1 MVICMEKK
9 QLLWVL
15 MLGISLNLF
24 AQGQIR
30 THTEFST
37 QVLVKDIFASGVCD
51 NIDVITMIGHEDGVG
66 FFENGLGSI
75 GIESGIIL
83 TTGVTQNA
91 HGPND
96 VTDKSTNLPG
106 PNGDVDLSRLA
117 SGNVND
123 AAGIEF
129 DFAPLDSQVQFRYVF
144 ASEEYCEFVGS
155 PYNDVFGFFVSG
167 PGLSGPFADGAV
179 NVALVPGSSDY
190 VSINT
195 INYDE
200 NPEYY
205 IHNEIRPDQE
215 QCGLPIVSNPFQ
227 QAIQYDGFTQVLTAR
242 LDLIPCQ
249 TYHIRLVVGDVSDA
263 FFDSAVFLEAGSFNV
278 GPTISVDAIG
288 QTAGAGQ
295 VYEGCEDASF
305 RFTRTTDAPIDGPLT
320 VQFHASTASTATMGL
335 DYEVLPQEVTI
346 PAGSTFVDLPIYSIL
361 DNLAEG
367 DEFLRLVLDIP
378 CACYSDSADLY
389 IVPPPP
395 LELALQD
402 AFLCPDDEGQLSAQ
416 VNGGIAP
423 IEYEWS
429 TGSTTSTTSVPAE
442 EGIFHTLMVNDQ
454 CGQSVIDSATV
465 FLRDPPQA
473 MLSGSA
479 QICAGDTAM
488 FPIQLEGIAPFE
500 LTLDLDGE
508 ELTIIVPQSVSAI
521 PLSAAGQYQLLGI
534 EDAACVGEAAGDA
547 FLGVWEIE
555 ATADVVDLTCFG
567 DTNGEI
573 SALVSQGS
581 PPYELNWLQTG
592 STESTAQGLAAGW
605 YELEVTDANDCV
617 AYFEWEVAGP
627 DQIQIEPP
635 NCEEL
640 LVGNLKIKTEGG
652 TGPYQYQLDD
662 SGFWFPEDVV
672 LEVMEAGEQYELIV
686 QDAFG
691 CEERF
696 SWLMPQSYPDGMAWL
711 PEEIKMILGTT
722 EPLEWESYVPDNL
735 IAQLAWTPADQLSCT
750 GCLDPSI
757 TAIQPSEISLII
769 EDVFGCK
776 QQLFS
781 ELIIDNSIKVFLPN
795 AFSPNG
801 DDYND
806 VWHIYGN
813 EAQIER
819 IVQLLV
825 FDRWGNLMFQADDWP
840 INSDRH
846 GWNGQFRGRD
856 LDPGV
861 YVYSIQLRLVNGEI
875 RTLGGDILLMR

>member
-1 MVICMEKK
+1 MVKCMKKK

-15 MLGISLNLF
+15 MICISPSLFSQGGIL
-24 AQGQIR
+24 

-51 NIDVITMIGHEDGVG
+51 NIDIISTIGHEDGVG
-66 FFENGLGSI
+66 FFENGTGSI

-83 TTGVTQNA
+83 TTGITQNA

-117 SGNVND
+117 SGQVND

-129 DFAPLDSQVQFRYVF
+129 DFVPLDSQVQFRYVF

-155 PYNDVFGFFVSG
+155 NYNDVFGFFVSG
-167 PGLSGPFADGAV
+167 PGLSGPFVDGAV
-179 NVALVPGSSDY
+179 NVALVPGTSDY
-190 VSINT
+190 VAINT
-195 INYDE
+195 INFED

-215 QCGLPIVSNPFQ
+215 NCGLPIVSNPFQ

-242 LDLIPCQ
+242 LDLIPCE
-249 TYHIRLVVGDVSDA
+249 TYHIRLVVGDVSDP

-278 GPTISVDAIG
+278 GPKISVEAIG
-288 QTAGAGQ
+288 QTAGEGQ
-295 VYEGCEDASF
+295 AYEGCEEASF
-305 RFTRTTDAPIDGPLT
+305 RFTRTTDAPIEDPLT
-320 VQFHASTASTATMGL
+320 VRFHASAASTATAGL
-335 DYEVLPQEVTI
+335 DYELLPDEITI
-346 PAGSTFVDLPIYSIL
+346 PAGEVYYDLPIISLY
-361 DNLAEG
+361 DNIPEG
-367 DEFLRLVLDIP
+367 DELLRLVLDIP

-395 LELALQD
+395 LSLNLD
-402 AFLCPDDEGQLSAQ
+402 DTFICPDEEGQLNAQ
-416 VNGGIAP
+416 VAGGIAP
-423 IEYEWS
+423 IQYEWS
-429 TGSTTSTTSVPAE
+429 TGSITASTAVPAE
-442 EGIFHTLMVNDQ
+442 EGVFHTLLVNDQ
-454 CGQSVIDSATV
+454 CGQSIVDSATV
-465 FLRDPPQA
+465 FLRDPPLAQ
-473 MLSGSA
+473 LSGSA
-479 QICAGDTAM
+479 QICAGDTAH
-488 FPIQLEGIAPFE
+488 FPLQLEGIAPFE
-500 LTLDLDGE
+500 LTLELEGE
-508 ELTIIVPQSVSAI
+508 ELVINLPQAVSAI
-521 PLSAAGQYQLLGI
+521 PLSVAGQYQLLGVQ
-534 EDAACVGEAAGDA
+534 DAACVGEASGDA
-547 FLGVWEIE
+547 FLGVWEIQ
-555 ATADVVDLTCFG
+555 ASADIVDLVCFG

-573 SALVSQGS
+573 DASISQGS
-581 PPYELNWLQTG
+581 PPYQLNWLQTG
-592 STESTAQGLAAGW
+592 TTDHLIQELGAGW

-617 AYFEWEVAGP
+617 AYFEWEVASP

-635 NCEEL
+635 VCEDL
-640 LVGNLKIKTEGG
+640 LQGNLRIKTQGG

-662 SGFWFPEDVV
+662 SGFWFPEQVV
-672 LEVMEAGEQYELIV
+672 LEVMEAGQTYELLV
-686 QDAFG
+686 QDIFG

-696 SWLMPQSYPDGMAWL
+696 SWAMPQSYPDGMAWL
-711 PEEIKMILGTT
+711 PEEIKMVLGTT
-722 EPLEWESYVPDNL
+722 EPLDWQSYVPENL
-735 IAQLAWTPADQLSCT
+735 LAQLSWMPADQLSC
-750 GCLDPSI
+750 GACPDPLL
-757 TAIQPSEISLII
+757 TAIQPTEISLVI
-769 EDVFGCK
+769 EDIFGCK

-781 ELIIDNSIKVFLPN
+781 ELIIDNSIKAFLPN

-819 IVQLLV
+819 IVQLLI

-840 INSDRH
+840 INSERH
-846 GWNGQFRGRD
+846 GWNGQFRGQD